1 MQLNVKCAHNLN
13 LPQGD
18 DSHCFYRLYSSA
30 ADSLESADWVFYAFI
45 RHVYNQLAYIVS
57 DCQLSCLYTVFC
69 KVLEYNQDNGE
80 QGKCTSVSGS

>member
-18 DSHCFYRLYSSA
+18 DSHFFYRLYSSA

-45 RHVYNQLAYIVS
+45 RRVYNQVSCIVS
-57 DCQLSCLYTVFC
+57 DGLLSCLLTVFC
-69 KVLEYNQDNGE
+69 KVLEYNQDNRE